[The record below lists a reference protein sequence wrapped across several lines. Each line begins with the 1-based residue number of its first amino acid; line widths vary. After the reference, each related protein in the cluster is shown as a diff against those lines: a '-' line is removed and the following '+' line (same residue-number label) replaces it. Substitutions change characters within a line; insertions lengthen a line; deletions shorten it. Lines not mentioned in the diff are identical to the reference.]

1 MDERGLVRGSAGFQ
15 RVHVRQQFGVRERL
29 DDRFIRVNGR
39 AAGSAVQRRWG
50 RGRPGGLPVGLG
62 PACPSALARPVLRIV
77 GNGVCRLTC
86 GVSSGFAFGVRG
98 GVESSSVR
106 GRTAVPVPSPALPSM
121 SRDRL
126 RLVSSNRSC
135 ADRSS
140 MMTRSIGVPCG
151 HAPASESTSDAAD
164 TVCRADSSVPFTA
177 EANAGSL
184 VTKRMSI
191 APPAYVATPHCSP
204 SPCVRVT
211 GRHNMGRRGRGGH
224 PPGPRPALAAFPVLP
239 FSAVLFSFLRM
250 NAARRGRS
258 ARRPYRSHGGWPG
271 GLRLGYSETNRG
283 GADDIWD
290 SSRAFRRRS

>member
-15 RVHVRQQFGVRERL
+15 RVHVRQQFDVRERL

-39 AAGSAVQRRWG
+39 DAGSAVQRRWG
-50 RGRPGGLPVGLG
+50 AAGRA
-62 PACPSALARPVLRIV
+62 ACPSALARPVLRIV

-211 GRHNMGRRGRGGH
+211 GRHNMGRRGLRRT
-224 PPGPRPALAAFPVLP
+224 PARAPAGPRRVSRASLFCGSLLLP
-239 FSAVLFSFLRM
+239 EDECRPSWPKRSSSISVSWRM
-250 NAARRGRS
+250 
-258 ARRPYRSHGGWPG
+258 ARRPAT
-271 GLRLGYSETNRG
+271 RLQ
-283 GADDIWD
+283 
-290 SSRAFRRRS
+290 